1 MLEAGVVRVL
11 TPYDRTHFFI
21 DRGRPRGVN
30 YELFT
35 RFEEA
40 LNAGR
45 REKAVKV
52 IFIPVPFDRLI
63 PALEAGEGDV
73 AVGSLTITPERSARV
88 DFTRPLATGVKQI
101 VVSGPDAAP
110 ITGFESLPGRAVH
123 VMRGSSYAEYLR
135 EWNDQLVA
143 SGNPAVNVVEL
154 GDDLV
159 TEDILEMVSA
169 GLLDVTVVDEHLADL
184 WAQVLPGLRL
194 HRDLAIDVSGEI
206 AWAIRRNSPQLRDR
220 LNAFAA
226 ESRQGTLLGNI
237 LIKRYYESTK
247 WVTDPTSP
255 AERERLDRY
264 VAFFKRYCTEYDF
277 DWLLIAAQ
285 SYQESQLNPD
295 IVSHAGAVGLMQ
307 LLPAT
312 AKDMGE
318 TNLRDPESNIRAGVK
333 YMDWIRRNF
342 FDDPALDPAVKVDF
356 ALASYNAGPSRV
368 RRWRETAR
376 ERGMPDRWFGS
387 VERIAL
393 EEVGPE
399 PVRYVANINKY
410 YVAYSLA
417 LEIVS
422 TRAGE

>member
-1 MLEAGVVRVL
+1 
-11 TPYDRTHFFI
+11 
-21 DRGRPRGVN
+21 
-30 YELFT
+30 
-35 RFEEA
+35 
-40 LNAGR
+40 
-45 REKAVKV
+45 
-52 IFIPVPFDRLI
+52 
-63 PALEAGEGDV
+63 
-73 AVGSLTITPERSARV
+73 
-88 DFTRPLATGVKQI
+88 
-101 VVSGPDAAP
+101 
-110 ITGFESLPGRAVH
+110 
-123 VMRGSSYAEYLR
+123 
-135 EWNDQLVA
+135 
-143 SGNPAVNVVEL
+143 
-154 GDDLV
+154 
-159 TEDILEMVSA
+159 
-169 GLLDVTVVDEHLADL
+169 
-184 WAQVLPGLRL
+184 
-194 HRDLAIDVSGEI
+194 
-206 AWAIRRNSPQLRDR
+206 
-220 LNAFAA
+220 
-226 ESRQGTLLGNI
+226 
-237 LIKRYYESTK
+237 
-247 WVTDPTSP
+247 
-255 AERERLDRY
+255 
-264 VAFFKRYCTEYDF
+264 
-277 DWLLIAAQ
+277 AAQ

-356 ALASYNAGPSRV
+356 ALASCNAGPSRV